1 MGALNASRRTP
12 TLTSSQTRNQ
22 TAGELKPPRQLR
34 AERTALERQLIAD
47 IVDGER
53 FGAQVAR
60 LCDAFGTAQKKM
72 IAGADEQSNP
82 TSLR

>member
-1 MGALNASRRTP
+1 M
-12 TLTSSQTRNQ
+12 
-22 TAGELKPPRQLR
+22 LR
-34 AERTALERQLIAD
+34 AERLALTQQLIAE

-72 IAGADEQSNP
+72 IAGA
-82 TSLR
+82 SLRRTCDIEWAPLFLWLQHP